1 MNSFEHIL
9 QTVLNNPLYL
19 VFIVALAILIAW
31 SLIKKLFKFAIIFAI
46 CSIAYVVY
54 IYIENPKETKQK
66 TDEIFKKGSELVEE
80 GFKKGSEILET
91 EGKKIIDKGKEIIN
105 NP

>member
-1 MNSFEHIL
+1 
-9 QTVLNNPLYL
+9 
-19 VFIVALAILIAW
+19 
-31 SLIKKLFKFAIIFAI
+31 LIKKLFKLAIIFAI

-66 TDEIFKKGSELVEE
+66 TDEILKKGSELVEE
-80 GFKKGSEILET
+80 GIKKVEK
-91 EGKKIIDKGKEIIN
+91 EGKKILEKGKEIIN

>member
-19 VFIVALAILIAW
+19 VFIVALSILIAW

-66 TDEIFKKGSELVEE
+66 TDEIFKKGSELIEK
-80 GFKKGSEILET
+80 GLKKGSEILET
-91 EGKKIIDKGKEIIN
+91 EGKKLLTKEKK
-105 NP
+105 

>member
-31 SLIKKLFKFAIIFAI
+31 SLIKKLFKLAIIFAI
-46 CSIAYVVY
+46 CSIAYVAY
-54 IYIENPKETKQK
+54 IYIENPKEAKQK
-66 TDEIFKKGSELVEE
+66 TDEILKKGSDLVEE
-80 GFKKGSEILET
+80 GIKKVEKEGRQILEKGL
-91 EGKKIIDKGKEIIN
+91 EKGKEIIST
-105 NP
+105 P